1 MGVSLEEHIFNWD
14 VNPQL
19 QSTFFNALPAELR
32 LQIYRNALASFSLTA
47 TPSDGALTRK
57 PHNFCL
63 RFDHEGD
70 PDDDLRGKPGDEHGA
85 EMPDIVPELA
95 NAAPGCTQPNE
106 RPDFYEEKCMSLN
119 MLLCCRRLLM
129 EARPIMFEAERNYQF
144 SSDPR
149 STLLK
154 CSGGP
159 GHQGFLDRNPELQWE
174 KKFRRVRFFAPISK
188 YHAVFSHHA
197 NLLTHVQHLRITV
210 RRTDWRLGVVS
221 GQPETTGIPPASCF
235 GWLQG
240 PLQINPL
247 GPPAGPLTDR
257 FRETRHEN
265 LNIGHMGAMMKATAE
280 FGRTPQDS
288 ALAHSAAGRPSWMP
302 PQVRYTAGMWGR
314 EFLNMPCIKTFTMD
328 FDTTQDKRDQLA
340 AIVEWAVRTWRF
352 PLNPAHGGGHH
363 YLAAEEASV
372 TKRSWRGTAGDW
384 DWLGPCATC
393 RPRVEGT
400 AGEETAREVSE
411 LCLIPVHANI
421 VSKFRRGLGPRMYSW
436 SVTWTPRKYEGSEK
450 FPYEDLECLE
460 VLPGDL
466 K

>member
-1 MGVSLEEHIFNWD
+1 MEASLDERIENWD

-19 QSTFFNALPAELR
+19 QSTFFNALPAEIR

-47 TPSDGALTRK
+47 IPPAGAQSMK
-57 PHNFCL
+57 PHNFRI
-63 RFDHEGD
+63 RFDHEGGS
-70 PDDDLRGKPGDEHGA
+70 DDDLRGKPGHEREA

-95 NAAPGCTQPNE
+95 NAAPGCTRPNE
-106 RPDFYEEKCMSLN
+106 RPDFYEEPCMSLN
-119 MLLCCRRLLM
+119 MLLSCRRLLT

-149 STLLK
+149 STLLNY
-154 CSGGP
+154 SGGSA
-159 GHQGFLDRNPELQWE
+159 HQGFLDRNRELQWE
-174 KKFRRVRFFAPISK
+174 KRFRRVRFFAPISK
-188 YHAVFSHHA
+188 YHAVFSHHS
-197 NLLTHVQHLRITV
+197 NLLIHVKHLRITV

-221 GQPETTGIPPASCF
+221 GQPEATGIPPAACF
-235 GWLQG
+235 GWVQG

-247 GPPAGPLTDR
+247 GPPAGPLMDR

-265 LNIGHMGAMMKATAE
+265 LNIGHMGAMMKTTSE
-280 FGRTPQDS
+280 FGRIPQGSVLKD
-288 ALAHSAAGRPSWMP
+288 SAAGRPSWMP

-314 EFLNMPCIKTFTMD
+314 EFVNMPCIKTFTMD
-328 FDTTQDKRDQLA
+328 FDATQDKRDQLA

-352 PLNPAHGGGHH
+352 PLNPAHGGHH
-363 YLAAEEASV
+363 YLAADESSV
-372 TKRSWRGTAGDW
+372 KRKSWRGTAGDW

-400 AGEETAREVSE
+400 TGGELAREAPE

-436 SVTWTPRKYEGSEK
+436 SVTWTPRSYEGPEE
-450 FPYEDLECLE
+450 FPYKDSECLE